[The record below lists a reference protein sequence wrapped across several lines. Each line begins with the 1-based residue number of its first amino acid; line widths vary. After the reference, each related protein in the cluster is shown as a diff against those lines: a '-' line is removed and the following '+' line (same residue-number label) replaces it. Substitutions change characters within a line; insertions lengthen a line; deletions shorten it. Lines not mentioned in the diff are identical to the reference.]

1 MVLNT
6 AIRLPVSTYKVLTF
20 FAILYVFFYKKA
32 VSGYAFNGS
41 GFRLHS
47 GRKRILF

>member
-6 AIRLPVSTYKVLTF
+6 VIQLPVSTYKVLTF
-20 FAILYVFFYKKA
+20 FAILYVFFYKKV

-41 GFRLHS
+41 GFRFCN
-47 GRKRILF
+47 RKKRILF